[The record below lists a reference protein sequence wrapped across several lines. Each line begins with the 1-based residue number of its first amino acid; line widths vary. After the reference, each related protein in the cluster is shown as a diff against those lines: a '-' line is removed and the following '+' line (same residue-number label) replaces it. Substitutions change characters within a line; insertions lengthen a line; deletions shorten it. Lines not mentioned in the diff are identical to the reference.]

1 MISRTTAYRATVALI
16 WALALWHSWTSRGL
30 FVDGANFLVH
40 VVRGE
45 QFFDFYDPRRYAMV
59 AGQIPVMIAV
69 TLGNTDVHLLAR
81 LLSLGLFGLPTIFY
95 TLALHRAKDDPIL
108 LSIVIAAIALVFMTT
123 SFFIVGEYNTLYAVV
138 MLMGVRLATAERLTV
153 TDGLALALL
162 ALLAIRIYE
171 TMIYLGP
178 LLCLIIL
185 WKIWRAPSRPII
197 ATGLYVLAAGF
208 AIRAMTVA
216 IYSVVHPHQ
225 PEHLEEVWLWAI
237 NFWQNLQF
245 DLALAAT
252 LVVVV
257 WALLKPTDLA
267 TNRPYAYG
275 AIFLVLLALSPLLAL
290 TDGLVRPLAK
300 SQYVARTVSGLII
313 ATMVVVCVAYRA
325 TPAWRLPQFEVLRQP
340 NAAKRLLSYSVL
352 MLMAGVPAD
361 LQLTQSWVGFLDAIR
376 TSVQSRSGVIP
387 VEDTPLARP
396 PYSFFVEDWVLTTQS
411 VVMRGKPSDGVLAPQ
426 RSYGNAWVPF
436 PPEELPNMGRFYWR
450 D

>member
-40 VVRGE
+40 VVRQE
-45 QFFDFYDPRRYAMV
+45 DFFDFYDPRRYAMV
-59 AGQIPVMIAV
+59 AGQIPIMIAV
-69 TLGNTDVHLLAR
+69 TLGNTDLHLLSR
-81 LLSLGLFGLPTIFY
+81 LLSLGLFGLPTLFY
-95 TLALHRAKDDPIL
+95 TLALQRAKDDPVL
-108 LSIVIAAIALVFMTT
+108 LAIVIAAIGLVFMTT

-138 MLMGVRLATAERLTV
+138 ILMGVRLATADRLTIP
-153 TDGLALALL
+153 DGVVLALL

-185 WKIWRAPSRPII
+185 WKVWRAPSRPVV
-197 ATGLYVLAAGF
+197 ATLLYFLAAVF

-216 IYSVVHPHQ
+216 IYSVTHPHQ
-225 PEHLEEVWLWAI
+225 PAHLEEVWLWAI

-245 DLALAAT
+245 DLALCAT
-252 LVVVV
+252 VVVV
-257 WALLKPTDLA
+257 AWALIRPADLA
-267 TNRPYAYG
+267 RNRPYAW
-275 AIFLVLLALSPLLAL
+275 AAVFLALLALSPLLAL

-313 ATMVVVCVAYRA
+313 ATMILVCVAWRA
-325 TPAWRLPQFEVLRQP
+325 MPAVRLPAFEVLRRP
-340 NAAKRLLSYSVL
+340 DAAGRFLSFSFV
-352 MLMAGVPAD
+352 MLVAGLPAD
-361 LQLTQSWVGFLDAIR
+361 LQLTQSWVGYLDAIR
-376 TSVQSRSGVIP
+376 TSVASRGGVIP

-396 PYSFFVEDWVLTTQS
+396 PYSLFVEDWVLTTQS
-411 VVMRGKPSDGVLAPQ
+411 VVLRGKPSDGVLAPPRAYMGQ
-426 RSYGNAWVPF
+426 WVPF
-436 PPEELPNMGRFYWR
+436 PPEELPNMGRFRWR